1 MNLLYLIGGLITFA
15 LFVYLLYGMFRPER
29 F

>member
-1 MNLLYLIGGLITFA
+1 MNLLYLIGGLIAFG
-15 LFVYLLYGMFRPER
+15 LFVYLLVAMFRPER

>member
-1 MNLLYLIGGLITFA
+1 MNLLYLIGGLITLV
-15 LFVYLLYGMFRPER
+15 LFVYLLYAMFRPER

>member
-1 MNLLYLIGGLITFA
+1 MNLLYWIGGLITFA
-15 LFVYLLYGMFRPER
+15 LFVYLLYAMFRPER